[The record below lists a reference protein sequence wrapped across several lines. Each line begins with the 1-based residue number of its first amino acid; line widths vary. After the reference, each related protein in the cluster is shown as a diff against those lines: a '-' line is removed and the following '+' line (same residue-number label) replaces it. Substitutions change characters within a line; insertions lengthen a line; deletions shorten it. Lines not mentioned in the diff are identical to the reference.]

1 MFSREHPKVRKLVQS
16 RGRCVTGAG
25 EHEGVYER
33 RAVGDARAF
42 ISNTAG

>member
-33 RAVGDARAF
+33 AF